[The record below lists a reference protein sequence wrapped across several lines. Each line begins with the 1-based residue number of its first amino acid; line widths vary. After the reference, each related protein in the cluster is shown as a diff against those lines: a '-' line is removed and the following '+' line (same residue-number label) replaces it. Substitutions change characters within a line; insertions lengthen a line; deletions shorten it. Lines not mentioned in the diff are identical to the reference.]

1 MRALIENHLV
11 VRVLHANGENGE
23 FHEGVFWGV
32 NAFLLVIL
40 LSVCMYCYCNHQP
53 IFSATFGLPGSTE
66 SDLVYQRTVLE
77 RQRIQAEKAK
87 DTPEQR
93 EKKLTA
99 SFERNQVRMV
109 RAETN
114 TPSDCRT
121 LHVRSFCSHAA
132 LRICF
137 ALVLSLFCLFLGGQ
151 GRGLDG

>member
-1 MRALIENHLV
+1 MCHVILRALVDESKDNDEGKFNHS
-11 VRVLHANGENGE
+11 
-23 FHEGVFWGV
+23 VFWV
-32 NAFLLVIL
+32 LCIFLFVSL
-40 LSVCMYCYCNHQP
+40 LSVYAYCSC
-53 IFSATFGLPGSTE
+53 
-66 SDLVYQRTVLE
+66 SDSQVSNE
-77 RQRIQAEKAK
+77 AGKAK

-93 EKKLTA
+93 KETLAA

-109 RAETN
+109 RAETS